1 MKNRRHELRNM
12 TIYGHNRW
20 RQKRFNHETLKHSR
34 HSLDFV
40 EMSHTESAQIA
51 EALTHRTTY
60 TGLSLKPVQRVQL
73 QLHLCTR
80 QF

>member
-1 MKNRRHELRNM
+1 MRNM

-20 RQKRFNHETLKHSR
+20 RQSRCNHETLKHSR
-34 HSLDFV
+34 RNLDFV

-51 EALTHRTTY
+51 EALTHRSY
-60 TGLSLKPVQRVQL
+60 TGLSLKPGQRVQL